1 MSLTTDDVTRI
12 AQLSKLQFD
21 EAHTATIQNQ
31 LNRFFDEVVGAM
43 QAAPTDGVEPLTDPL
58 DMVQEVQLR
67 LAEDVASE
75 SDQREA
81 NQQSAPAVEK
91 GLFLVPKVVE

>member
-1 MSLTTDDVTRI
+1 MALTIDDVQRI
-12 AQLSKLQFD
+12 AQLARLQFN
-21 EAHTATIQNQ
+21 EAQTQDMQTQ
-31 LNRFFDEVVGAM
+31 LNRFFDVVEKM
-43 QAAPTDGVEPLTDPL
+43 QSAPTDGVAPLTHPL
-58 DMVQEVQLR
+58 DMVQDFQLR

-75 SDQREA
+75 SNQREV